1 MPSFSRI
8 GRLSNRS
15 QHNLVEQQ
23 QQQQQQ
29 QQANALPSLLTSS
42 SSGFGVGA
50 GPGSASSASASASA
64 SANTPPS
71 ASSTA
76 LSSSE
81 PFPGDTRAALT
92 AAQQQAQSKHQYQQ
106 SQQLQQQL
114 LLQEEQSQIQHLQ
127 QLQQFQQQQ
136 FQAQQAQQQQL
147 PHRLQEQHPNF
158 IVQGQQ
164 QQQAPPPPPKNQQQ
178 QQSNHYA
185 TTATATNY
193 PSSGA
198 PTPNHNPTNS
208 ISNPVLDS
216 PVTATTGAYANLRQ
230 QQQQQQQQL
239 QQQQSTRSHNSDFAE
254 SVSRSQSTRYPQS
267 SPAQNQQFFGPAS
280 SSVDN
285 LPGTVS
291 SPLIPP
297 SPQGLPAGPYGHHQ
311 QHHQGQ
317 VTPTESKPSTRKLI
331 KKILQGAS
339 VSKAAASYSS
349 SDPRHHQ
356 SQSGS
361 YDNTSGTTRRPSKR
375 ASNAYPPNLRA
386 SVSLEQQQIPDWQ
399 QPPQQQQQSSAQ
411 TSPLHQDVRVSHDH
425 YSHESSLP
433 NTELRLQNPQSQG
446 PQPTPRPHP
455 HSSSIRQV
463 PASAD
468 YSPEDLAFQQQQQA
482 QAIAQAQLQAQTAQ
496 QQQQQRY
503 TQAADDSAQSQEQ
516 YRQYAHSRVQSQ
528 SQVQQGTPPRLYTS
542 HLASQQSNPETISQ
556 ISYDS
561 PITDSDQRSQN
572 FQSSQTSPAV
582 NYPQQERSAPLSQQP
597 ASPSPTVAQP
607 SPMAP
612 PSGGPSSRRSGEND
626 KLRGSSIEPPQG
638 PPPNY
643 RHSQTLNTMSSLPPT
658 PGPGQPNRGEFR
670 ASNAPDR
677 QVQQQQFDG
686 SNEAGRDSPQPATGT
701 ESLADSEKQFKDLRK
716 YQFIDHSQTAGC
728 TDTVIVTKYKNVK
741 RLYFDGKAQI
751 ELLTSQVEQLQN
763 AVANQRISQ
772 SRTALDDSE
781 YATRFNRLNG
791 AINNLAFNIRKDWAS
806 LPSWLSGFVSPEA
819 IKTGKQEMTA
829 VGRAVITRWIV
840 DEVFHKCFH
849 PGLDQE
855 LSSHLKEIEH
865 NIRRFSYTLN
875 SQEEFDALT
884 SKVVSWRMATLEG
897 LQHRLQSPESQ
908 DSRAEYT
915 KSCNDELNEY
925 ILHHLADPKPAGVE
939 GSVTMI
945 IELAVGIAANLSL
958 ESRDVAVTYPLPG
971 DQIQTDFMELEKA
984 GLPPLPDSDDA
995 EEISPDGDKSK
1006 KDKSKSG
1013 MLNILGGAP
1022 SQGSRKNSVISNTD
1036 MDAYPA
1042 APTYPAKDS
1051 AKVRFAGFV
1060 AVEVRGRQVL
1070 VKAPVWNLS

>member
-1 MPSFSRI
+1 MPSFGRI

-81 PFPGDTRAALT
+81 PFPGDTRAPLT
-92 AAQQQAQSKHQYQQ
+92 TAQQQAQSKHQYQQ

-114 LLQEEQSQIQHLQ
+114 LLQEEQLQIQHLQ

-136 FQAQQAQQQQL
+136 FQPQQAQQQQQL
-147 PHRLQEQHPNF
+147 PHRLQEQHPNS
-158 IVQGQQ
+158 IVQGQQQ

-178 QQSNHYA
+178 QQQSNHYA
-185 TTATATNY
+185 TTAAPTNY

-198 PTPNHNPTNS
+198 PTPNHNPTSS

-230 QQQQQQQQL
+230 QQQQQF
-239 QQQQSTRSHNSDFAE
+239 QQQQSTKSHNSDFAE

-267 SPAQNQQFFGPAS
+267 SPAHNQQFFGPAS

-297 SPQGLPAGPYGHHQ
+297 SPPGLPAGPYGHHQ

-317 VTPTESKPSTRKLI
+317 VTPTESKQSTRKLI

-339 VSKAAASYSS
+339 ASKAAASYSS
-349 SDPRHHQ
+349 SDSRHHQ

-399 QPPQQQQQSSAQ
+399 KPPQQQSSAQ
-411 TSPLHQDVRVSHDH
+411 ISPLRQDVRSFPDH
-425 YSHESSLP
+425 YSRESPLP

-446 PQPTPRPHP
+446 PQPTSQPHP

-468 YSPEDLAFQQQQQA
+468 YSPENLAFQQQQQA
-482 QAIAQAQLQAQTAQ
+482 QAIAQAQLQAQTSQ

-701 ESLADSEKQFKDLRK
+701 ESLADSEKQFKDLL
-716 YQFIDHSQTAGC
+716 
-728 TDTVIVTKYKNVK
+728 TKYKNVK
-741 RLYFDGKAQI
+741 RLYFDGKSQI

-908 DSRAEYT
+908 DSRTAYT
-915 KSCNDELNEY
+915 KSCNEELNEY

-971 DQIQTDFMELEKA
+971 DQIQPDFMELEKA

-1006 KDKSKSG
+1006 KDKSKS
-1013 MLNILGGAP
+1013 
-1022 SQGSRKNSVISNTD
+1022 
-1036 MDAYPA
+1036 A

>member
-1 MPSFSRI
+1 MPSFGRI

-29 QQANALPSLLTSS
+29 ANALPSLLTSTS

-50 GPGSASSASASASA
+50 AGPGSASSASA

-81 PFPGDTRAALT
+81 PIAFQGDNTTTSSRALT
-92 AAQQQAQSKHQYQQ
+92 AAAQQQAQQSKQQYQQ
-106 SQQLQQQL
+106 QQVLLQQQQQQQQAQQQVQLQQQ
-114 LLQEEQSQIQHLQ
+114 
-127 QLQQFQQQQ
+127 QQFQQQIPP
-136 FQAQQAQQQQL
+136 QQ
-147 PHRLQEQHPNF
+147 HRLQEQRPSS
-158 IVQGQQ
+158 IVQNQQVSPKHQQ
-164 QQQAPPPPPKNQQQ
+164 QPGQPH
-178 QQSNHYA
+178 HY
-185 TTATATNY
+185 TTTVNY
-193 PSSGA
+193 PGSGA
-198 PTPNHNPTNS
+198 PTSNHNPTGNLSNS
-208 ISNPVLDS
+208 VPGLDS
-216 PVTATTGAYANLRQ
+216 PATTAITGAAYANLRQ
-230 QQQQQQQQL
+230 QQLQQQQQ
-239 QQQQSTRSHNSDFAE
+239 SSKGHSSDFAE
-254 SVSRSQSTRYPQS
+254 SVSRSQSTRYPQT
-267 SPAQNQQFFGPAS
+267 SPSHNQQFFGPAS

-297 SPQGLPAGPYGHHQ
+297 SPPTAGPYSHHHQ
-311 QHHQGQ
+311 QQHQG
-317 VTPTESKPSTRKLI
+317 PTETKQSTRKLI
-331 KKILQGAS
+331 KKILHGAS
-339 VSKAAASYSS
+339 ASKAAASYSS
-349 SDPRHHQ
+349 ADPRHHQ
-356 SQSGS
+356 SQPS
-361 YDNTSGTTRRPSKR
+361 YDNTSGGASRRPSKR
-375 ASNAYPPNLRA
+375 ASNAFPPNLRA

-399 QPPQQQQQSSAQ
+399 QSPQQQLSSLQ
-411 TSPLHQDVRVSHDH
+411 TSPLQDVGTSTDP
-425 YSHESSLP
+425 YSKHHERTLP
-433 NTELRLQNPQSQG
+433 DAELRLQTPQSQG
-446 PQPTPRPHP
+446 PQPPRPRP

-482 QAIAQAQLQAQTAQ
+482 QAIAQAQQ
-496 QQQQQRY
+496 QQQQQQQEQQRY
-503 TQAADDSAQSQEQ
+503 AQVASDSTPSQEQ

-542 HLASQQSNPETISQ
+542 HLTSQQSNPETISQ
-556 ISYDS
+556 LSYDS
-561 PITDSDQRSQN
+561 PVIESDQRSQN
-572 FQSSQTSPAV
+572 FQSTQTSPAV

-597 ASPSPTVAQP
+597 ASPSPTIAQP

-626 KLRGSSIEPPQG
+626 KLRGTSIEPPQG

-658 PGPGQPNRGEFR
+658 PGPAQANREFR
-670 ASNAPDR
+670 ASNVPDR
-677 QVQQQQFDG
+677 QAQQQQFDG
-686 SNEAGRDSPQPATGT
+686 GNEAGRDSPQPTAGT
-701 ESLADSEKQFKDLRK
+701 EGQADPEKQFKDLL
-716 YQFIDHSQTAGC
+716 
-728 TDTVIVTKYKNVK
+728 TKYKNVK
-741 RLYFDGKAQI
+741 RLYFDGKSQI
-751 ELLTSQVEQLQN
+751 EQLTSQVEQLQN

-806 LPSWLSGFVSPEA
+806 LPPWVSGYVSPEA

-829 VGRAVITRWIV
+829 VGRAVITQWIV
-840 DEVFHKCFH
+840 DEVFNKCFH
-849 PGLDQE
+849 PGLDQG
-855 LSSHLKEIEH
+855 LSRHLKEIEH

-875 SQEEFDALT
+875 SQEEFEALT

-897 LQHRLQSPESQ
+897 LQHTLQSVESQ
-908 DSRAEYT
+908 NGRVAYT
-915 KSCNDELNEY
+915 KSCNEKLNKY
-925 ILHHLADPKPAGVE
+925 ILDHLADPKPAGVE

-971 DQIQTDFMELEKA
+971 DSINPEFMELEKA
-984 GLPPLPDSDDA
+984 GLPPLPDSDDGDDS
-995 EEISPDGDKSK
+995 SPDGDKSK
-1006 KDKSKSG
+1006 REKTKSG
-1013 MLNILGGAP
+1013 MLNLLGGAP
-1022 SQGSRKNSVISNTD
+1022 PPGSRKSSVVSSTD
-1036 MDAYPA
+1036 MDAYSA
-1042 APTYPAKDS
+1042 AASSYPAKDPT
-1051 AKVRFAGFV
+1051 KVRFAGFV

-1070 VKAPVWNLS
+1070 VKAPVWNLG